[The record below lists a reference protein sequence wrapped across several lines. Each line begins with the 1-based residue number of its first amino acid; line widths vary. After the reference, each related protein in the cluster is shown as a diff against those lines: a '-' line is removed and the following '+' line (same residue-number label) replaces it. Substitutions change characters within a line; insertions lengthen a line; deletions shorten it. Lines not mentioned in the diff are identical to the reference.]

1 MKLTQ
6 PWWQQ
11 STVYQIYPRSF
22 CDANGDG
29 IGDIK
34 GITSKLDY
42 IKELGADVI
51 WLSPVY
57 QSPNDDNGYDISDYR
72 AIMPEFGT
80 MADFDAMLAG
90 MHERGLKL
98 VMDLVVNHCSDEHPW
113 FQQARSSRD
122 NPYHDWFIW
131 GQPLE
136 REGRHAA
143 HREPNNWE
151 SVFSGPAWE
160 WNEATGEYYLHMFT
174 RKQPDLNWE
183 NAELRHAVYDI
194 MRFWLDKGV
203 DGFRMDVIN
212 MISKPYGANGAL
224 PDAAIRD
231 ASRFL
236 QSGFWMSCN
245 GPKLLDFLREMRR
258 EVLDHYDVLT
268 VGECPMVTPELA
280 CEITDAGTGALDMV
294 FQFEHMDVDT
304 RHGTPDGKWALKPLE
319 LPALKTILNRWQY
332 GLAERGWNS
341 LYWCNHDQP
350 RPVSRFGD
358 PALRVESATM
368 LATCLHLMRGTPYIY
383 QGEEL
388 GMTNVP
394 FASIDECRDIET
406 LNFHRLATTERGW
419 SDAEAMASIRAKG
432 RDNARVPMPWD
443 DSVNGGFGS
452 AAPWIGVHP
461 DYREVNAARAVAD
474 PDSVF
479 HYYRRL
485 IALRKEHRILTDG
498 RYVPLIPDHP
508 RIYAYLREMDG
519 ERWLVA
525 CNFSGQE
532 EAFDLPDTVAGRVG
546 ELIIGNLS
554 GSAGSRSRRILL
566 RPWEARVHRLE
577 PGGDVRAKEAR
588 HGKQP

>member
-1 MKLTQ
+1 
-6 PWWQQ
+6 
-11 STVYQIYPRSF
+11 
-22 CDANGDG
+22 
-29 IGDIK
+29 
-34 GITSKLDY
+34 
-42 IKELGADVI
+42 
-51 WLSPVY
+51 
-57 QSPNDDNGYDISDYR
+57 
-72 AIMPEFGT
+72 
-80 MADFDAMLAG
+80 
-90 MHERGLKL
+90 
-98 VMDLVVNHCSDEHPW
+98 
-113 FQQARSSRD
+113 
-122 NPYHDWFIW
+122 
-131 GQPLE
+131 
-136 REGRHAA
+136 
-143 HREPNNWE
+143 
-151 SVFSGPAWE
+151 
-160 WNEATGEYYLHMFT
+160 MFT

-183 NAELRHAVYDI
+183 NPALRQAVYDI

-212 MISKPYGANGAL
+212 MISKPYAANGGL
-224 PDAAIRD
+224 PDAPIRD
-231 ASRFL
+231 AKRFL

-319 LPALKTILNRWQY
+319 LPALKTILNRWQD

-358 PALRVESATM
+358 PAHRVESATM
-368 LATCLHLMRGTPYIY
+368 LATCLHLMRGTPYVY

-432 RDNARVPMPWD
+432 RDNARVPMSWD

-474 PDSVF
+474 PNSVF

-498 RYVPLIPDHP
+498 RYVLLIPDHP

-554 GSAGSRSRRILL
+554 VSAGCGSRRILL

>member
-1 MKLTQ
+1 MNSKQ

-29 IGDIK
+29 VGDLK

-42 IKELGADVI
+42 IKELGAEVI

-57 QSPNDDNGYDISDYR
+57 RSPNDDNGYDISDYR

-90 MHERGLKL
+90 MHARGLKL

-113 FQQARSSRD
+113 FQQARTSRD

-131 GQPLE
+131 RDPVK
-136 REGRHAA
+136 REGQHAA

-151 SVFSGPAWE
+151 SVFSGSAWE

-183 NAELRHAVYDI
+183 NAELRQAVYDI

-212 MISKPYGANGAL
+212 MISKPYGVGGTL
-224 PDAAIRD
+224 PDAPILD
-231 ASRFL
+231 AKRFL
-236 QSGFWMSCN
+236 QSGFAMSCN
-245 GPKLLDFLREMRR
+245 GPRLLEFLREMRR
-258 EVLDHYDVLT
+258 EVLDQYDVLT
-268 VGECPMVTPELA
+268 VGECPMVDVDLA
-280 CEITDAGTGALDMV
+280 AEVTDATTGALDMV

-304 RHGTPDGKWALKPLE
+304 VPGHPDGKWALKPLE
-319 LPALKTILNRWQY
+319 LPALKTILNRWQE

-358 PALRVESATM
+358 PAHRVESATM
-368 LATCLHLMRGTPYIY
+368 LATCLHLMRGTPYVY

-394 FASIDECRDIET
+394 FATIDECRDVES
-406 LNFHRLATTERGW
+406 LNFHRLATAERGW
-419 SDAEAMASIRAKG
+419 TNEEVMRSIRAKG

-443 DSVNGGFGS
+443 DSANGGFGCGT
-452 AAPWIGVHP
+452 PWLGIHP
-461 DYREVNAARAVAD
+461 DYREVNAAAALAD
-474 PDSVF
+474 PGSVF
-479 HYYRRL
+479 NYYRRL
-485 IALRKEHRILTDG
+485 IALRKEHAILTRG
-498 RYVPLIPDHP
+498 RYISLIPEHP
-508 RIYAYLREMDG
+508 RIFAYLRELAG

-525 CNFSGQE
+525 CNFSGQDE
-532 EAFDLPDTVAGRVG
+532 TFDLPEAVVG
-546 ELIIGNLS
+546 EIVGLIIGNR
-554 GSAGSRSRRILL
+554 GKPAKGDPRRLVL
-566 RPWEARVHRLE
+566 RPWEARVHQVD
-577 PGGDVRAKEAR
+577 PGGTLKER
-588 HGKQP
+588 YE